1 MRTGNRPAV
10 RRKARNKLAAAAAT
24 CALLATAGMA
34 YEGQAFGAR
43 VLNLD
48 FPRTGMSIVLAVNS
62 STDNDDLSDL
72 SSSVY
77 QTLQHAGAIPGS

>member
-43 VLNLD
+43 VLNLY
-48 FPRTGMSIVLAVNS
+48 FPPHRHEHRSRS
-62 STDNDDLSDL
+62 QQRDR
-72 SSSVY
+72 
-77 QTLQHAGAIPGS
+77 